1 MQRKNKDK
9 MIRVRMNDELYKR
22 LEAQVEIHSCVSN
35 LNDLSKLSRAF
46 ITEKIIELEEAQRL
60 QDLQKTPHEFV
71 ISQSYTR
78 NQIREYIGGGSIQM
92 SFPSSRN
99 HILAACVKENLVL
112 PKNVIII
119 PNGTRHL
126 SVALRALD
134 QIEKRA
140 VPYFSQGFNHL
151 SGSWIYQGLAVVD
164 VSNSYLLYND
174 RYSFTDEAKT
184 KFNRYLEAMKSNS
197 FHGLTNLKQVAHTS
211 DDKVIGYLTMKLVS

>member
-9 MIRVRMNDELYKR
+9 MIRVRMNEELYKR
-22 LEAQVEIHSCVSN
+22 LETQVEIHSCVPN

-60 QDLQKTPHEFV
+60 QKLRETPHEFM

-78 NQIREYIGGGSIQM
+78 NEIRDYIGGGSIQM
-92 SFPSSRN
+92 SFPSSGN
-99 HILAACVKENLVL
+99 HILSACVKENLVL
-112 PKNVIII
+112 PKNVVII

-126 SVALRALD
+126 GVALRALD
-134 QIEKRA
+134 QIDKRA
-140 VPYFSQGFNHL
+140 VPYFSQGFNQL

-174 RYSFTDEAKT
+174 RYSFTYEAKT
-184 KFNRYLEAMKSNS
+184 KFNRYLEALKTNN
-197 FHGLTNLKQVAHTS
+197 FHGLTKLKQVAYNS
-211 DDKVIGYLTMKLVS
+211 DDKVIGYLTMKLVA